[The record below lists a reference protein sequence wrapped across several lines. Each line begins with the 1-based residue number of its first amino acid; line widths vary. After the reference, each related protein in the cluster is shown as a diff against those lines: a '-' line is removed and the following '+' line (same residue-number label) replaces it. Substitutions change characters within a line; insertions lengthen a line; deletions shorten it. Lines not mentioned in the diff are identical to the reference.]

1 MKTTGKLVAIALLA
15 SIAMFAVSCGGNAKK
30 KAADGATETATET
43 KATPAKGGA
52 VALKD
57 VNESNWQAAVK
68 SNFGLDVP
76 VPDGWSFKSVESPN
90 GRTNLKLFLNIG
102 GATTGEAM
110 GKQLFEATKAL
121 SSHGNYT
128 GVPDW
133 DNDKVLAGAAVS
145 DISEVDKSSG
155 PNVIAQWCFTT
166 GSKSVMVSYYWMG
179 GNEAEYTFTI
189 NSTKG

>member
-1 MKTTGKLVAIALLA
+1 MKATGKFVTIALLA
-15 SIAMFAVSCGGNAKK
+15 TATIFVGSCGGNAGKK
-30 KAADGATETATET
+30 KTADGATETEQTET
-43 KATPAKGGA
+43 KAPKGGA

-57 VNESNWQAAVK
+57 VSESNWQAAVK

-76 VPDGWSFKSVESPN
+76 VPDGWSLKSVESPN
-90 GRTNLKLFLNIG
+90 KRTNLKLFLNIG

-110 GKQLFEATKAL
+110 GRQLFEATEAL

-133 DNDKVLAGAAVS
+133 DNDRVVAGAAVN

-166 GSKSVMVSYYWMG
+166 GSKSVMVSYYSTG
-179 GNEAEYTFTI
+179 GNVAEYTFTI
-189 NSTKG
+189 NSIKE

>member
-1 MKTTGKLVAIALLA
+1 MKATRRFVATALLA
-15 SIAMFAVSCGGNAKK
+15 TATVFAVSCGSNASKK
-30 KAADGATETATET
+30 QADDNAAETSQTETTA
-43 KATPAKGGA
+43 PKGSA

-57 VNESNWQAAVK
+57 VNESNWQSAVK

-90 GRTNLKLFLNIG
+90 KRTNLKLFLHIG

-110 GKQLFEATKAL
+110 ARQFFEVTKAL
-121 SSHGNYT
+121 SPHGNYT

-133 DNDKVLAGAAVS
+133 DNDKVVAGSAVN

-155 PNVIAQWCFTT
+155 QNVIAQWCFTT
-166 GSKSVMVSYYWMG
+166 GSKSVMVSYYSTG
-179 GNEAEYTFTI
+179 GNVAEYTFTI